1 MNRIVNNPDFVV
13 EDMLKGFVKTRQRYR
28 VYNRRCKGI
37 KI

>member
-13 EDMLKGFVKTRQRYR
+13 EDMLKGFVKTHKDR